1 MRMLGI
7 QQTTDVL
14 YKYWSVSELMPKQE
28 MKKLQLARMKEQVNY
43 AWQRSPF
50 YRKKWEAYGFSP
62 DKFHTLEDLPKIPV
76 LLKDEIRES
85 QERNP
90 PYGMMLFPGRGPVN
104 RIGMTSGTTGK
115 PVLIP
120 FTEEDYFGVFCEGA
134 ARYLWAAGVNKHDVV
149 HVAFGHMPFVG
160 LAAAHDACEHLIGS
174 LVIPGGIWDSAIRL
188 KMIANYNITVLI
200 GTPTY
205 LLHLGKIAA
214 ERGIDASRL
223 GLRLILT
230 GGESGRMSVPGT
242 GRRLEQMYGCK
253 VHDFAGTQE
262 TNNFCWTCEA
272 GIGHISEDLVYCE
285 VLDPDTYEPVP
296 PGEPGLLVLTD
307 LVQKTHPM
315 LRFNTGDMVSGIDEK
330 YQCSCGR
337 TLSRFKGYEG
347 RIGDIIKAKGVC
359 ISVSGIENIIRGIEE
374 CSDNY
379 EYTAENDGD
388 KDKIVVRIEPK
399 DTLAVEKWE
408 ELRQKT
414 ACTLREA
421 FLINM
426 EVEVLAPGTLPV
438 FNLKAKRFRDLRH
451 R

>member
-14 YKYWSVSELMPKQE
+14 YKYLSVAELMPKQE
-28 MKKLQLARMKEQVNY
+28 MKKLQLTRMKEQINY
-43 AWQRSPF
+43 VWQNSSF
-50 YRKKWEAYGFSP
+50 YRKKWEAGGFSP
-62 DKFHTLEDLPKIPV
+62 DKLQAMEDLGKIPI

-85 QERNP
+85 QELDP

-120 FTEEDYFGVFCEGA
+120 FTEEDFFGVFCEGA
-134 ARYLWAAGVNKHDVV
+134 ARYLWAAGVNKYDTV

-188 KMIANYNITVLI
+188 NMIANHHITVLI

-205 LLHLGKIAA
+205 LLHMGKVAA
-214 ERGIDASRL
+214 DRGMDASRL

-230 GGESGRMSVPGT
+230 AGESGSMSIPNT
-242 GRRLEQMYGCK
+242 GQRLEQMYGCK
-253 VHDFAGTQE
+253 VHDFGGTQE

-272 GIGHISEDLVYCE
+272 GIGHVSEDLVYCE
-285 VLDPDTYEPVP
+285 VLDPDTYAPVP
-296 PGEPGLLVLTD
+296 HGEPGLLVLTD

-315 LRFNTGDMVSGIDEK
+315 IRFNPGDMVNGIDEK

-337 TLSRFKGYEG
+337 TLSRFKGYMG
-347 RIGDIIKAKGVC
+347 RIGDIIKTKGVC
-359 ISVSGIENIIRGIEE
+359 ISVSGIENIIRSVEE

-379 EYTAENDGD
+379 EYSAENDGD

-399 DTLAVEKWE
+399 DTLGVEKWG
-408 ELRQKT
+408 ELRHYM
-414 ACTLREA
+414 ACALREA
-421 FLINM
+421 FFINM
-426 EVEVLAPGTLPV
+426 EVEVVPPGSLPV
-438 FNLKAKRFRDLRH
+438 FDLKARRFRDLRQ